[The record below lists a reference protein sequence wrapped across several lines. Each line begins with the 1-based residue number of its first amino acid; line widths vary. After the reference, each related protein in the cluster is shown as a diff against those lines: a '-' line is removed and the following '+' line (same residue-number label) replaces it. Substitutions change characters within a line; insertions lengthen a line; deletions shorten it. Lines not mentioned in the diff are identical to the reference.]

1 MDGCKVISD
10 MDCTNVGNQATRY
23 GVATVNGENT
33 YLTES
38 TRTPAAT
45 LIDGKRWSHACRD
58 ERLAPI
64 RLR

>member
-23 GVATVNGENT
+23 SVATFNGENT

-38 TRTPAAT
+38 TSTPAAT
-45 LIDGKRWSHACRD
+45 RIDGKW
-58 ERLAPI
+58 
-64 RLR
+64 